1 VLVPTRILLAQWLH
15 HIKRT
20 YAGPVGCYGDGAHEL
35 AALTV
40 ATFESAYRHMDRL
53 GNRFDL
59 LVVDEA
65 HHFGCGLRDEAL
77 EMSIAAARLGL
88 TATPPC
94 DAAVAERLVEL
105 VGPTAYELTIGDL
118 AGTFLSGFDIVTLHL
133 DLTAAE
139 RQAYEGWMTTFRTV
153 HAQFRRVAPGASW
166 EDFARTAARTIEGR
180 RALDAFRRARKLVTF
195 TEAKREMLR
204 VLVHRH
210 RDARLLIFT
219 ADNESAYSIA
229 REHLVMPFTCDIGR
243 GEREEVLVRFREGTL
258 RALVSA
264 RVLNE
269 GIDVP
274 DADVAIIVGG
284 ALGQREHVQRVGR
297 LLRPREGKRALVY
310 ELVSRQTTEVRLAR
324 RRRAGL
330 APRGAAAV

>member
-1 VLVPTRILLAQWLH
+1 KTRLALAAMARAGSSALCLVPTRILLAQWLH
-15 HIKRT
+15 HISRT
-20 YAGPVGCYGDGAHEL
+20 YAGPVGCYGDGSHEL

-77 EMSIAAARLGL
+77 EMSVAAARLGL
-88 TATPPC
+88 TATPPR
-94 DAAVAERLVEL
+94 D
-105 VGPTAYELTIGDL
+105 GP
-118 AGTFLSGFDIVTLHL
+118 V
-133 DLTAAE
+133 
-139 RQAYEGWMTTFRTV
+139 
-153 HAQFRRVAPGASW
+153 
-166 EDFARTAARTIEGR
+166 EGR
-180 RALDAFRRARKLVTF
+180 HALEAFRRARRLTAF

-204 VLVHRH
+204 VLLHRH
-210 RDARLLIFT
+210 RQALVLVFT
-219 ADNESAYSIA
+219 ADNESAYSVA

-243 GEREEVLVRFREGTL
+243 KEREEVLARFREGTL

-269 GIDVP
+269 GIAVP

-330 APRGAAAV
+330 ASRGAAAV